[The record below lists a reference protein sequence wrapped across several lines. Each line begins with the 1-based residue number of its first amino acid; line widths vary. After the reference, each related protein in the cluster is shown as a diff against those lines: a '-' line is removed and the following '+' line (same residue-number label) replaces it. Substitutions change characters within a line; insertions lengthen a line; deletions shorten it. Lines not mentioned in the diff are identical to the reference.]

1 MHSYSI
7 SVPLVRFWDRPEESL
22 REVQRL
28 GASRVF
34 LCVSRGL
41 NSEAEN
47 RRELERLAVAIPFYE
62 SAGLEVGV
70 WLSSIG
76 HGGPLTGGH
85 NDAARGFTR
94 LVGLHGRICGE
105 DSFCPLDP
113 DFSAAVCRQVR
124 GIAAAGARMIML
136 DDDFR
141 LGTRADCGCICDRHM
156 AEYRRRLGEAIAPE
170 DVLTRAF
177 SGEPNRYR
185 QVFYDLMG
193 DTLRGFARQL
203 RAAVDSVN
211 PAIRLGACACCTVW
225 DGDGVD
231 SIELA
236 HILAGQ
242 TRPFLRLIGAAY
254 WPTFWA
260 PPADRLA
267 YVAELERMQG
277 FWCADADLEL
287 MAEGDVYPRPRSFV
301 PSAYLE
307 AFETILRA
315 DGRIGGILK
324 YGVDYCSLPRYETG
338 YADRAERNRAVAEAI
353 SSRFAGKSDVGVGV
367 ACTMKKLM
375 HCVFQDPKKELD
387 NDYRRSH
394 FLQPEQ
400 QLLTNNSI
408 PIAYGSA
415 DVQVVFGENARHLD
429 LSALPKGLLLDADAA
444 AMLEA
449 RGLDVG
455 LAAAAPLSETPATE
469 AFTVETDIVP
479 LGSRA
484 KPGAETAAL
493 ESSAPETDVVP
504 FGSRNGLSE
513 LTAKPGAETAAQ
525 ESSTPETDVVPLG
538 SRDGLSALTAKPGAE
553 TLSWFVSQTRTPS
566 AYRYEN
572 AAGLRVLVLGFRA
585 AQAVSNARFQ
595 RSYYRQNQLIRTIE
609 WLGRQPIPASCP
621 KNPDLYLL
629 CKRGAHSMSVGLW
642 NLFPDAVLTPT
653 VTLDRPGRRVE
664 FWNASG
670 HIDGRQVY
678 FDCDIPAFSFAGFE
692 VFD

>member
-1 MHSYSI
+1 MHSYHI
-7 SVPLVRFWDRPEESL
+7 SVPLVRYWDHPEESL
-22 REVQRL
+22 CEAQRL

-41 NSEAEN
+41 GSEAEN
-47 RRELERLAVAIPFYE
+47 RRELEQLAEAIPFYE
-62 SAGLEVGV
+62 AAGLEVGV

-76 HGGPLTGGH
+76 HGGSLTGGH
-85 NDAARGFTR
+85 NDTADGFTR
-94 LVGLHGRICGE
+94 LVGLHGQICGE

-113 DFSAAVCRQVR
+113 DFSAAICQQVHN
-124 GIAAAGARMIML
+124 IAAAGAKMIML

-156 AEYRRRLGEAIAPE
+156 AEYRRRLGEDIAPE
-170 DVLTRAF
+170 DVLPLAF

-193 DTLRGFARQL
+193 DTLRGFARRL
-203 RAAVDSVN
+203 RAAVDRVN
-211 PAIRLGACACCTVW
+211 PSIRLGACSCCTVW

-236 HILAGQ
+236 QILAGN

-254 WPTFWA
+254 WPTCWA

-277 FWCADADLEL
+277 FWCSGTGIEIFS
-287 MAEGDVYPRPRSFV
+287 EGDVYPRPRSFV

-307 AFETILRA
+307 AFDTILRA
-315 DGRIGGILK
+315 DGRTEGILK

-338 YADRAERNRAVAEAI
+338 YADRAERNRTVAEEI
-353 SSRFAGKSDVGVGV
+353 SHRFAGKSDVGVGV

-375 HCVFQDPKKELD
+375 HCVFQNPQKELD
-387 NDYRRSH
+387 NSYRISH

-408 PIAYGSA
+408 PIAYGAA
-415 DVQVVFGENARHLD
+415 DVRIVFGENAKHLD
-429 LSALPKGLLLDADAA
+429 LSTLPKGLLLDADAA
-444 AMLEA
+444 ATLEA

-455 LAAAAPLSETPATE
+455 LITAAPLQETPTHEYFAEE
-469 AFTVETDIVP
+469 ADVAP
-479 LGSRA
+479 LGN
-484 KPGAETAAL
+484 KK
-493 ESSAPETDVVP
+493 
-504 FGSRNGLSE
+504 GLIS
-513 LTAKPGAETAAQ
+513 LTAKP
-525 ESSTPETDVVPLG
+525 D
-538 SRDGLSALTAKPGAE
+538 AE
-553 TLSWFVSQTRTPS
+553 TLSWFVGQMRTPS

-572 AAGLRVLVLGFRA
+572 AVGLRVLVLGFRA
-585 AQAVSNARFQ
+585 EQAVSNARFQ
-595 RSYYRQNQLIRTIE
+595 RSYYRQSQLIRTIE
-609 WLGRQPIPASCP
+609 WLGRQPLPAVCS

-629 CKRGAHSMSVGLW
+629 CKRGPHSMSVGLW

-653 VTLDRPGRRVE
+653 VTLDRPGCRVE
-664 FWNASG
+664 FWNAAG
-670 HIDGRQVY
+670 HLEGNQVC

-692 VFD
+692 VFDETESET

>member
-1 MHSYSI
+1 MHSYPI
-7 SVPLVRFWDRPEESL
+7 SVPLVRFWDHPEESL

-41 NSEAEN
+41 NSEAAN
-47 RRELERLAVAIPFYE
+47 RRELEQLAEAIPFYE

-76 HGGPLTGGH
+76 HGGPLTGVQG
-85 NDAARGFTR
+85 DTARNFTH

-113 DFSAAVCRQVR
+113 DFSAAICRQVR

-185 QVFYDLMG
+185 QVFYDCMG

-225 DGDGVD
+225 DGDGID

-254 WPTFWA
+254 WPTCWA

-277 FWCADADLEL
+277 FWCADAGLEL

-301 PSAYLE
+301 PAAYLE
-307 AFETILRA
+307 AFDTILRA

-338 YADRAERNRAVAEAI
+338 YADRAARNRAVAEEI
-353 SSRFAGKSDVGVGV
+353 SRRFAGKSDVGVGV

-375 HCVFQDPKKELD
+375 HCVLQNPKRELD
-387 NDYRRSH
+387 CDYRRSH

-408 PIAYGSA
+408 PIAYGAA

-455 LAAAAPLSETPATE
+455 LAAAAPLLETPATE
-469 AFTVETDIVP
+469 AFAVN
-479 LGSRA
+479 
-484 KPGAETAAL
+484 PGAEMAVQ
-493 ESSAPETDVVP
+493 ESSAT
-504 FGSRNGLSE
+504 
-513 LTAKPGAETAAQ
+513 
-525 ESSTPETDVVPLG
+525 ETDVVPLG
-538 SRDGLSALTAKPGAE
+538 SRDGLAAITAKPGAE
-553 TLSWFVSQTRTPS
+553 TLSWFVGQTRTPS

-585 AQAVSNARFQ
+585 AEAVSNARFQ
-595 RSYYRQNQLIRTIE
+595 RSYYRQSQLIQTIE

-629 CKRGAHSMSVGLW
+629 CRRGAHSMSVGLW

-653 VTLDRPGRRVE
+653 VTLDRPGQRVE

-670 HIDGRQVY
+670 HIDGRQVH

>member
-1 MHSYSI
+1 MHSYHI
-7 SVPLVRFWDRPEESL
+7 SVPLVRYWDRPEESL

-28 GASRVF
+28 GALRVF

-41 NSEAEN
+41 GSEAEN
-47 RRELERLAVAIPFYE
+47 HRELEQLAKAIPFYE
-62 SAGLEVGV
+62 AAGLEVGV
-70 WLSSIG
+70 WLNSIG

-85 NDAARGFTR
+85 NDTASGFTR

-113 DFSAAVCRQVR
+113 DFSATICQQVQ
-124 GIAAAGARMIML
+124 GIAAAGAKMIML

-156 AEYRRRLGEAIAPE
+156 AEYRRRLEEDIAPE

-193 DTLRGFARQL
+193 DTLREFARQL
-203 RAAVDSVN
+203 RAAVDRVN
-211 PAIRLGACACCTVW
+211 PSIRLGTCSCCTVW

-236 HILAGQ
+236 RILAGN

-254 WPTFWA
+254 WPTCWV

-277 FWCADADLEL
+277 FWCAGTGIEVFS
-287 MAEGDVYPRPRSFV
+287 EGDVYPRPRSFV

-315 DGRIGGILK
+315 DGRTEGILK

-338 YADRAERNRAVAEAI
+338 YADRAERNRTVTEEI
-353 SSRFAGKSDVGVGV
+353 SRRFAGKSDVGVGV
-367 ACTMKKLM
+367 ACAMKKLM
-375 HCVFQDPKKELD
+375 HCVFQNPKKELD
-387 NDYRRSH
+387 NDYRRSN

-408 PIAYGSA
+408 PIAYDGSA
-415 DVQVVFGENARHLD
+415 DVQIVFGENAKHLD
-429 LSALPKGLLLDADAA
+429 LSNLPKGLLLDADAA
-444 AMLEA
+444 ATLEA

-455 LAAAAPLSETPATE
+455 FIAATPLQETPAHEYFAEE
-469 AFTVETDIVP
+469 A
-479 LGSRA
+479 
-484 KPGAETAAL
+484 
-493 ESSAPETDVVP
+493 
-504 FGSRNGLSE
+504 
-513 LTAKPGAETAAQ
+513 
-525 ESSTPETDVVPLG
+525 DVVPLG
-538 SRDGLSALTAKPGAE
+538 NSKGLISLTASPDAE
-553 TLSWFVSQTRTPS
+553 TLSWFVGQTRTPS

-585 AQAVSNARFQ
+585 AQAASNARFQ
-595 RSYYRQNQLIRTIE
+595 RSYYRQSQLIRTIE
-609 WLGRQPIPASCP
+609 WLGRQPLPAVCP

-629 CKRGAHSMSVGLW
+629 CKRGSHSMSVGLW
-642 NLFPDAVLTPT
+642 NLFPDAVLTPV
-653 VTLDRPGRRVE
+653 VTLDRPGCRVE
-664 FWNASG
+664 FWNAVG
-670 HIDGRQVY
+670 HLEGNQVC
-678 FDCDIPAFSFAGFE
+678 FDCDLPAFSFAGFE